1 MGRNAEITRSF
12 YEAFNRRDW
21 EALAAHLAP
30 GVEWFHASRGELICG
45 REAVTALL
53 RSSAEAFPEAR
64 VSVNAVH
71 ESGATVVTEWI
82 YVSPRMQVSMKQSMA
97 CDIKQ
102 LRQGKLIRG
111 ATYGDTLQMLLGLEA
126 PTPEAAGVTA
136 DGGVAGAGGVAAA
149 AAGSVAA
156 AAAASVSASADGS
169 APASELA
176 APAAPPLAR
185 SIIPAAPSAPVIRF
199 RAA

>member
-53 RSSAEAFPEAR
+53 RGSAEAFPEAR

-82 YVSPRMQVSMKQSMA
+82 YVSPRIQVSTKQSMA

-126 PTPEAAGVTA
+126 PTPEP
-136 DGGVAGAGGVAAA
+136 AGADAAVPA
-149 AAGSVAA
+149 AVSVP
-156 AAAASVSASADGS
+156 ASVPAAVS
-169 APASELA
+169 APAPGS
-176 APAAPPLAR
+176 PPLAR

>member
-21 EALAAHLAP
+21 EALAAHLAA
-30 GVEWFHASRGELICG
+30 GVEWFHASRGELIRG

-53 RSSAEAFPEAR
+53 RSSVEAFPEAR
-64 VSVNAVH
+64 VSVNAIH

-82 YVSPRMQVSMKQSMA
+82 YVSPRVQVSTKQSMA

-126 PTPEAAGVTA
+126 STAEPAGAPEAACP
-136 DGGVAGAGGVAAA
+136 
-149 AAGSVAA
+149 
-156 AAAASVSASADGS
+156 
-169 APASELA
+169 PASELA
-176 APAAPPLAR
+176 VPAALPPLAR